1 MPDGAKPARRERRR
15 AELAERKSEPR
26 VRSDGTVRALGVAFL
41 VSGAAGLMH
50 EVVWS
55 RLLSHVFGATA
66 LAVATV
72 LAAFMAGPPTG
83 RWGGGA
89 PAPAP
94 GGRPGLDCP
103 PPVRVGRAARP
114 R

>member
-1 MPDGAKPARRERRR
+1 MADGAKPARRERRR

-26 VRSDGTVRALGVAFL
+26 VRSDGTVRTLGVAFL

-55 RLLSHVFGATA
+55 RLLSHVFGATS

-72 LAAFMAGPPTG
+72 LAAFMAGLAIG
-83 RWGGGA
+83 SWVVGSRA
-89 PAPAP
+89 PAL
-94 GGRPGLDCP
+94 GDR
-103 PPVRVGRAARP
+103 R
-114 R
+114 